1 VPVERLTDA
10 LLALGHDSRK
20 DISFEEFLIEHELNE
35 TYFGSLDFEQFAV
48 LVLEYEEK
56 LRIEEEAL
64 RRLDLKIAF
73 ECFDINKGR
82 LIMSFYWLFIFFID
96 GMIDANEL
104 SNIMNILKFPI
115 TDQEAK
121 EMIEFA
127 DHDKG
132 IAFLQL
138 SINVIFYLQKIL
150 YCPSMNSL
158 PFSHKSLQLTL
169 HKLYHS
175 RFANFQ

>member
-1 VPVERLTDA
+1 
-10 LLALGHDSRK
+10 
-20 DISFEEFLIEHELNE
+20 LIEHELNE
-35 TYFGSLDFEQFAV
+35 KADLLDFEHFAL

-82 LIMSFYWLFIFFID
+82 LKMSFYYLILFFID
-96 GMIDANEL
+96 GMIDGNDL
-104 SNIMNILKFPI
+104 SIVMNILKFPI
-115 TDQEAK
+115 TDREAK

-132 IAFLQL
+132 NQL
-138 SINVIFYLQKIL
+138 FVLFNHLIFYFSSKDSLLSFDEFLTIL
-150 YCPSMNSL
+150 TQISAINT
-158 PFSHKSLQLTL
+158 HQ
-169 HKLYHS
+169 
-175 RFANFQ
+175 N